1 MLENG
6 LLLSTFAEKYLNNFD
21 DNSLELYDKLINQP
35 SNDWDLYYWMIGNK
49 PTPEEYDNEVMNLMK
64 EHAKNEERNCE
75 GATFLKIEE
84 PIEID

>member
-64 EHAKNEERNCE
+64 EHAKNEERNE
-75 GATFLKIEE
+75 RLRQPDLKE
-84 PIEID
+84 PAA